1 MEVIELKDYL
11 LLPVVLMIIFLIA
24 TGKRNNRYALNN
36 PLRKYYL
43 PALGLKIL
51 GAVSL
56 GLVYQYYYN
65 GGDTL
70 LYHLNSKLVADYA
83 YTDPRT
89 FFDLVFKP
97 ISSTIDV
104 RKQIQWNGDN
114 FAFDE
119 SNFFPVR
126 IIAVLQLLTFNSY
139 LPCAAIFAAISFTG
153 VWKLYVTFVHMYP
166 DLYKKFAI
174 AFLFMPSVIFWGSG
188 VLKDSICIGGL
199 GWLFYGSY
207 QLFILR
213 RKPLTSTIIVLLSGS
228 LLLTVKIYIALA
240 FLPSLLFWIFF
251 TYRSKIRI
259 EFLRVIFLPLVVLMV
274 LAMGAFAVQ
283 YIAANSNRFILQN
296 IVSSAATFNE
306 NNQVGARSA
315 INIGVSANMS
325 TSQLFLIAP
334 LAIITTIFRP
344 FLWEAR
350 TAFMAL
356 SSLEGAYIIYLF
368 LLLLFRTGLVMV
380 FKTIIRNPL
389 VAFCLIFSLVF
400 AFAIGFS
407 TSNFGTLV
415 RYKIPCIPFFLAAIF
430 IMLGKA
436 ETKNRRQQKM
446 TAVQSSEQ

>member
-11 LLPVVLMIIFLIA
+11 LLPLVLIIIFLIA
-24 TGKRNNRYALNN
+24 AGKRNNRYAFNN

-43 PALGLKIL
+43 PALGLKII

-56 GLVYQYYYN
+56 GIVYQYYYN

-70 LYHLNSKLVADYA
+70 LYHINSKLVADYF
-83 YTDPRT
+83 YTDPGT

-97 ISSTIDV
+97 ISATIDL
-104 RKQIQWNGDN
+104 RKQIHWSGDN
-114 FAFDE
+114 FAFDG
-119 SNFFPVR
+119 SNFFPIR
-126 IIAVLQLLTFNSY
+126 INAILQLFTLNSY

-166 DLYKKFAI
+166 ELYKKFAI

-188 VLKDSICIGGL
+188 ILKDSICIGGL

-213 RKPLTSTIIVLLSGS
+213 RKILSSTIIVLVSS
-228 LLLTVKIYIALA
+228 ALLLTVKIYIALA

-251 TYRSKIRI
+251 TYRSKVRI
-259 EFLRVIFLPLVVLMV
+259 EFLRVMLLPLIILIVVLMGV
-274 LAMGAFAVQ
+274 FAVQ
-283 YIAANSNRFILQN
+283 YISANSNRFVLEN

-306 NNQVGARSA
+306 NNQAGARSA

-325 TSQLFLIAP
+325 NSQLFLIAP
-334 LAIITTIFRP
+334 LAIITTLFRP
-344 FLWEAR
+344 FLWESR
-350 TAFMAL
+350 TFFMAL
-356 SSLEGAYIIYLF
+356 SSLEGAYIIYFF
-368 LLLLFRTGLVMV
+368 LLLMFRTGVGMI
-380 FKTIIRNPL
+380 FKTIIKNPL
-389 VAFCLIFSLVF
+389 VAFCLIFSIVF

-415 RYKIPCIPFFLAAIF
+415 RYKIPCIPFFMAAIF
-430 IMLGKA
+430 IMLGKV
-436 ETKNRRQQKM
+436 ETKNRRQRKM
-446 TAVQSSEQ
+446 TAVQETE